1 MTHRDV
7 ATWVVETLT
16 SAGFQACFAGGCVR
30 DMLMG
35 ADPVDYDVA
44 TSAKPDDVR
53 RLFDK
58 TIPVGEQFGV
68 MLVIRAGVQVEVAT
82 FRSDGPYTDGRHPD
96 RVEFTDVRGDVER
109 RDFTINGMMFD
120 PKTGK
125 VIDLVGGQADLKK
138 GIIRAIGEPHKR
150 FEEDRLRMV
159 RAARF
164 SARFGFPIEPG
175 TREAIVEL
183 AARIVSVSPE
193 RLADELRR
201 MLAHRSRAQAIRL
214 LDELGLLVHILPGI
228 SAMKGV
234 EQGER
239 WHPEGDVFAH
249 TLKCLEVA
257 GDVRWELALAA
268 MLHDVGKPATVDPT
282 GKAAFVNHESVGAEK
297 ADEICRRLRLSNRER
312 EDVVWLVKNHMRFR
326 DVKKMK
332 VSTLKRLMS
341 EPLFEDLAAL
351 HRIDALSSGGDLEY
365 YDFATEQY
373 RKFREEKPPVKP
385 LVTGHDLISRGLTP
399 GSGFKKI
406 LDEVYDAQL
415 EGKFADRDG
424 ALRFL
429 DEVLARRGNT

>member
-1 MTHRDV
+1 
-7 ATWVVETLT
+7 
-16 SAGFQACFAGGCVR
+16 
-30 DMLMG
+30 
-35 ADPVDYDVA
+35 
-44 TSAKPDDVR
+44 
-53 RLFDK
+53 
-58 TIPVGEQFGV
+58 
-68 MLVIRAGVQVEVAT
+68 
-82 FRSDGPYTDGRHPD
+82 
-96 RVEFTDVRGDVER
+96 
-109 RDFTINGMMFD
+109 
-120 PKTGK
+120 
-125 VIDLVGGQADLKK
+125 
-138 GIIRAIGEPHKR
+138 
-150 FEEDRLRMV
+150 
-159 RAARF
+159 
-164 SARFGFPIEPG
+164 
-175 TREAIVEL
+175 
-183 AARIVSVSPE
+183 
-193 RLADELRR
+193 

-341 EPLFEDLAAL
+341 EPRFEDLAAL